1 MPPPG
6 QRIQLLYCAHAT
18 DRGLVGEFDSAL
30 RRLDTAGLCAARQ
43 SPQLR
48 SAGASEKSLSDLL
61 AQVDVVCVFM
71 TADYGSSAEWLDQ
84 LAPLLGREDLAGKTI
99 LLQARPYLL
108 LSDDLAP
115 LRLRH
120 PSREDAFI
128 LQELRVDGS
137 AASAPPADTDSAG
150 SAHRQ
155 HAWQAAAA
163 AVFHEAQHI
172 QRQKKESATLDVVST
187 SSPDLAGGLLLDT
200 DALRCGRWEHY
211 SKVTE
216 PRRRHEIIVVPGEL
230 FQGHKQFLL
239 LLQRQW
245 AGAERQIHYVDLG
258 VAAAGDDNP
267 WFPRRLQGFLDALAL
282 PLGCPATESDLR
294 ERIADVLQDQDLIFL
309 HSPIG
314 GDFEHPTLLRYYR
327 SVLPSLLPAS
337 TGEHAVKC
345 IQPLSWPHTHILAQ
359 SLGLLLRPLVLR
371 DPLPRWLLRWLLRRA
386 ANRLLHTLQA
396 PQEATAQPPAL
407 PVPSVPQLSQITDSQ
422 VREFLA
428 EVCPSPASI
437 DSIVEEVTRGQT
449 SEQRLSLLSDSLI
462 RYRRRS

>member
-1 MPPPG
+1 M
-6 QRIQLLYCAHAT
+6 A
-18 DRGLVGEFDSAL
+18 EFDSAL
-30 RRLDTAGLCAARQ
+30 RRLDATGLCAARQ

-48 SAGASEKSLSDLL
+48 LAGTSEKPLSDLL
-61 AQVDVVCVFM
+61 PQVDVVCVFM

-84 LAPLLGREDLAGKTI
+84 PQPAPLLGREDLAGKTI

-128 LQELRVDGS
+128 LQELSVDGS
-137 AASAPPADTDSAG
+137 AASAPPADTDRTG

-163 AVFHEAQHI
+163 AMFHEAQQI
-172 QRQKKESATLDVVST
+172 QRQKKESAKPDVVST
-187 SSPDLAGGLLLDT
+187 SGPDLAGGLFLDT

-216 PRRRHEIIVVPGEL
+216 PRRRHEVINVPGEL

-245 AGAERQIHYVDLG
+245 ADAARQIHYVDLG

-282 PLGCPATESDLR
+282 PHGCPATESDLR
-294 ERIADVLQDQDLIFL
+294 ERIADVLQDQDLLFREIA
-309 HSPIG
+309 
-314 GDFEHPTLLRYYR
+314 R
-327 SVLPSLLPAS
+327 SVGWIEIGVRGRATQRSWGAPAVNNI
-337 TGEHAVKC
+337 A
-345 IQPLSWPHTHILAQ
+345 LWAF
-359 SLGLLLRPLVLR
+359 
-371 DPLPRWLLRWLLRRA
+371 A
-386 ANRLLHTLQA
+386 ARYA
-396 PQEATAQPPAL
+396 P
-407 PVPSVPQLSQITDSQ
+407 
-422 VREFLA
+422 FLCTFPKRIA
-428 EVCPSPASI
+428 PDKIGP
-437 DSIVEEVTRGQT
+437 
-449 SEQRLSLLSDSLI
+449 
-462 RYRRRS
+462 